1 MWHWMRQHMFANTGM
16 KLISLALA
24 LTLYFYVFVN
34 QERELVLEVPLS
46 LTGMPENL
54 TWTGE
59 IPDAAR
65 VRFRGLGMDLLKLRT
80 QPDLA
85 PMIVRVGDVRPGR
98 YQRPLV
104 ARDVRVISDLN
115 VQVVE
120 IVSPREVTLEF
131 DQLLMRRLPVVPKI
145 TGRPAP
151 GYIRFGRV
159 IAEPESVDV
168 GGPRQR
174 LVAYDAVP
182 TEPVDITGRDDI
194 VISRAELRLPPRCE
208 ATVPDVTVRVTIE
221 KVISRTFADLPVEVL
236 RSGDVTL
243 ERMTPER
250 GSVVVTG
257 PVSLV
262 ESLSADE
269 LRLSIDALG
278 LPPGDYTL
286 MASVELNRTLE
297 VDALSVEP
305 VEPEK
310 FEVDLE

>member
-1 MWHWMRQHMFANTGM
+1 MWHWMRRHIFANAGM

-46 LTGMPENL
+46 LQGMPESL

-59 IPDAAR
+59 IPEAAR

-80 QPDLA
+80 QPELA
-85 PMIVRVGDVRPGR
+85 RMIVTVGDVRPGR

-104 ARDVRVISDLN
+104 SRDVRVLADMS
-115 VQVVE
+115 VQIVE
-120 IVSPREVTLEF
+120 IVSPSEITLEF
-131 DQLLMRRLPVVPKI
+131 DQLLMRRLPVVPKV

-159 IAEPESVDV
+159 ITEPDSVDV
-168 GGPRQR
+168 GGPQQR
-174 LVAYDAVP
+174 LESFDAVP
-182 TEPVDITGRDDI
+182 TEAVDLTGRDDF
-194 VISRAELRLPPRCE
+194 VISRAKLRVPPHCE
-208 ATVPDVTVRVTIE
+208 AAVQEVTVRVRIE
-221 KVISRTFADLPVEVL
+221 KIISRTFSALPVEVL

-243 ERMTPER
+243 RAMTPAT

-257 PVSLV
+257 PASLV
-262 ESLSADE
+262 EDLSEEA

-278 LPPGDYTL
+278 LPPGSYTL
-286 MASVELNRTLE
+286 MASVEINRTLE
-297 VDALSVEP
+297 VEALSVEP

-310 FEVDLE
+310 FHVDLE

>member
-1 MWHWMRQHMFANTGM
+1 MWNWVRQHVFANAGI

-34 QERELVLEVPLS
+34 QERELVLEVPLN
-46 LTGMPENL
+46 LQGMPEAL

-59 IPDAAR
+59 IPSEAR

-80 QPDLA
+80 QPQLA
-85 PMIVRVGDVRPGR
+85 RMLVRVGDVRPGR

-104 ARDVRVISDLN
+104 TRDVHILADLQI
-115 VQVVE
+115 QVVE
-120 IVSPREVTLEF
+120 IVSPREITLEF
-131 DQLLMRRLPVVPKI
+131 DQLMMRRLPVVARV

-159 IAEPESVDV
+159 VAEPESVDV
-168 GGPRQR
+168 GGPQHR
-174 LVAYDAVP
+174 LASFDFLP
-182 TEPVDITGRDDI
+182 TEPIDLTGKNDL
-194 VISRAELRLPPRCE
+194 VISRAKLRLPPECE
-208 ATVPDVTVRVTIE
+208 AALQEVTVRVTIE
-221 KVISRTFADLPVEVL
+221 KIISRTFTDLPVEVL
-236 RSGDVTL
+236 RSGDVAL
-243 ERMTPER
+243 MRMTPAH
-250 GSVVVTG
+250 GSVVVAG
-257 PVSLV
+257 PLPLV
-262 ESLSADE
+262 ESLSEQE

-278 LPPGDYTL
+278 LPPGTYTL

-310 FEVDLE
+310 FEVELE